1 MATLSAQD
9 VKMLSSLGS
18 DVGRSK
24 YKYKRDN
31 SWVFRRFGYS
41 PRENPNKMIV
51 VMHAYATGSDPVG
64 QGFMKGYAPTLAEYI
79 QILYS
84 TVQTRGRLPKT
95 LLVDFEAHV
104 AALGEALRSAG
115 VVGVLVQ
122 YYPPPSHRGFL
133 IRRLFLIHREKT

>member
-1 MATLSAQD
+1 MLSAQD

-115 VVGVLVQ
+115 CRRTGAVLSAAIQRGTVYQ
-122 YYPPPSHRGFL
+122 YE
-133 IRRLFLIHREKT
+133 RLRPVKFQTAP